1 MSQRRVGFLCWALS
15 AVLSVAWLVEA
26 FMVGRGFISSYLAPF
41 AIVGN
46 LAGMLLMQ
54 RGAKP

>member
-1 MSQRRVGFLCWALS
+1 MSQRSVGFLCWAVS

-26 FMVGRGFISSYLAPF
+26 FMVGRGFISTYLAPF

-46 LAGMLLMQ
+46 LAGMLLMR

>member
-1 MSQRRVGFLCWALS
+1 MSQRSVGFLCWAVS

-46 LAGMLLMQ
+46 LAGMLLMR